1 MADRSAALRDE
12 ERVTPLEL
20 FFDLVFVFAFT
31 QVTGSIAAD
40 PTWAGMGE
48 GLLMLG
54 AVWFAWTSYSWLTD
68 SLDPE
73 RGITRVIVLVVMAAM
88 FVVALALPDAFGREA
103 LLFALAYFFVR
114 AMHLVLYAVASRH
127 TGDAGLMD
135 VVRGL
140 APSMLGAASLLI
152 VASAFDGTAQAAI
165 WILAL
170 TVEIVGPFL
179 GRMEGWRVSAS
190 HFAERYGL
198 VVIIALGESVVAIGL
213 SAEAISLST
222 EVVIAAILG
231 VAIAGALWWAYFDV
245 VAIVAEGKL
254 VGLRGTGQTAMA
266 RDSYTFIHYFLV
278 AGIILFALGA
288 KKALAQVDQPLDD
301 VPAVALCGGVA
312 LYFLGHVAFRLR
324 NLGTLNPRRLAA
336 AVVALALIPLAMRCD
351 AILAMAAV
359 TVVCIAVTAYEATR
373 FSEMR
378 ARIRHGD

>member
-1 MADRSAALRDE
+1 VADRSAALREE

-54 AVWFAWTSYSWLTD
+54 AVWFAWSSYSWLTD

-88 FVVALALPDAFGREA
+88 FVVALALPDAFGSEA

-152 VASAFDGTAQAAI
+152 VAAAFDGTAQAAL
-165 WILAL
+165 WVLAL
-170 TVEIVGPFL
+170 TVEVAGPFI

-198 VVIIALGESVVAIGL
+198 VVIIALGESVVAVGL
-213 SAEAISLST
+213 SAERIPLST
-222 EVVIAAILG
+222 EVVIAAVLG
-231 VAIAGALWWAYFDV
+231 VAVAGAMWWAYFDV
-245 VAIVAEGKL
+245 VAIVAERKL
-254 VGLRGTGQTAMA
+254 IEASGTAQTAMA

-288 KKALAQVDQPLDD
+288 KKALVHVGEPLHD

-312 LYFLGHVAFRLR
+312 VYFLGHVAFRLR
-324 NLGTLNPRRLAA
+324 NLGTLNPRRLTAA
-336 AVVALALIPLAMRCD
+336 LVAIALIPLAMRCD
-351 AILAMAAV
+351 AIIALAAV
-359 TVVCIAVTAYEATR
+359 TAVCVAVTGYEATR

-378 ARIRHGD
+378 ARIRGGA